1 MMNCLKRLLPLVLV
15 DLIKTQI
22 INNKITENEGKIPS
36 ITGLVTAAALTDVE
50 NKIPNFGD
58 LVKRDRL

>member
-15 DLIKTQI
+15 DLIKIQI

-36 ITGLVTAAALTDVE
+36 ITGLATNAALNAVKNE
-50 NKIPNFGD
+50 IPKKQSSQNN
-58 LVKRDRL
+58 RL